1 MEIPTMRVLVTGAS
15 GAVGAHLV
23 PQLIHRGHQVVA
35 TSRSL
40 ERLERLTKLGAEAV
54 ALDGLDEAAVGEA
67 VARAEPEAIIHEM
80 TALSGKP
87 DLRHFDRWF
96 ATTNELRTK
105 GTANLLAAAQ
115 ATGVGRFV
123 VQSYTGWN
131 NPRHG
136 DWVKAEEDG
145 FDPDPLPD
153 QRQSLDAMRIMESSV
168 LGASLDG
175 IVLRYANLYGPGA
188 FDAIISMLNKRMF
201 PIIGNGAGTWSFL
214 HLEDA
219 AIATAD
225 ALEGLAPGVYNV
237 ADDDPAP
244 VREWLPYLASV
255 VGAPKPLRVPVWLGR
270 LLAGDV
276 PVRWMTEIRGAS
288 NHKLKAALGWE
299 PTRPSWRQGF
309 RELAPATAPTETR
322 ALG

>member
-1 MEIPTMRVLVTGAS
+1 MRVLVTGAS

-23 PQLIHRGHQVVA
+23 PHLIRRGHDVVA
-35 TSRSL
+35 TSRSVDKL
-40 ERLERLTKLGAEAV
+40 EHLKRLGAEAV
-54 ALDGLDEAAVGEA
+54 ALDGLDAAAVGET
-67 VARAEPEAIIHEM
+67 VARTEPEAIIHEM
-80 TALSGKP
+80 TALSAKP

-105 GTANLLAAAQ
+105 GTANLLAAAR
-115 ATGVGRFV
+115 ATGVKRFIA
-123 VQSYTGWN
+123 QGYTGWN
-131 NPRHG
+131 NPRNG
-136 DWVKAEEDG
+136 GWVKSEVDG
-145 FDPDPLPD
+145 FDPTPVAD
-153 QRQSLDAMRIMESSV
+153 QRETLDAMRVMEASV
-168 LGASLDG
+168 LGAPLDG

-188 FDAIISMLNKRMF
+188 FNSIVTMLKKRMF
-201 PIIGNGAGTWSFL
+201 PIIGSGAGTWSFL

-225 ALEGLAPGVYNV
+225 ALERLAPGVYNV

-244 VREWLPYLASV
+244 VEEWLPYLASA
-255 VGAPKPLRVPVWLGR
+255 VGAPKPFRVPVWLGR

-276 PVRWMTEIRGAS
+276 PVMWMTEARGSS
-288 NHKLKAALGWE
+288 NARLKAALGWQ

-309 RELAPATAPTETR
+309 RELAPATAQTEAG